1 MSSVHPAPESQEDAY
16 SEDQPFELPVDGQ
29 SRASQDRLV
38 RQPPSR
44 KARDQL
50 VPLVVPGQN
59 GDTPLMYEDHHKH
72 IPAGG
77 EIQTNFLQTPLR
89 EWCSDREEYLGTEQR
104 ASRVCQTQGSR
115 QQEANPQPTLPVCD
129 VGLGLLDLWDM
140 VNVEFP
146 GFREIDISN
155 QWRSV
160 AIRLGVNIYMHRW
173 APLALRYVYTQL
185 LSGEIRPTQSV
196 TGSTAVKELNQ
207 LLLGPCC
214 LSDQ

>member
-1 MSSVHPAPESQEDAY
+1 MSSVHPAPEDAY
-16 SEDQPFELPVDGQ
+16 TEDQPFELPVDGE
-29 SRASQDRLV
+29 SRSSQDRLV
-38 RQPPSR
+38 RQSPSR

-59 GDTPLMYEDHHKH
+59 RDTPLVYEDDHKR

-77 EIQTNFLQTPLR
+77 EIQSNFLQTPSR
-89 EWCSDREEYLGTEQR
+89 ERCSDREEYLCTEQR
-104 ASRVCQTQGSR
+104 ASRVCQTEDSR
-115 QQEANPQPTLPVCD
+115 PQEENPQPTLPVCD
-129 VGLGLLDLWDM
+129 VGLGLLDLWNM

-185 LSGEIRPTQSV
+185 LLGEIRPTQSAM
-196 TGSTAVKELNQ
+196 GSTAATELNQ